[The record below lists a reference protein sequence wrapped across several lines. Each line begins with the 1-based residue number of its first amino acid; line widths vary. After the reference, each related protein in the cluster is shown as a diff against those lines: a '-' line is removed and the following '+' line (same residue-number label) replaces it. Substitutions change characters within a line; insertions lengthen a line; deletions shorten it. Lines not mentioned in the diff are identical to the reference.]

1 MERMDEIGIM
11 KSIGARNSDI
21 LLVFLIE
28 SCALGIVGGI
38 IGVIVGMSI
47 SGMVQLIATLSGFML
62 LDINTSPYLIFGA
75 IAFSA
80 IIGALSGFLPALEAS
95 RLRPVDALKK

>member
-1 MERMDEIGIM
+1 
-11 KSIGARNSDI
+11 
-21 LLVFLIE
+21 
-28 SCALGIVGGI
+28 
-38 IGVIVGMSI
+38 
-47 SGMVQLIATLSGFML
+47 ML